1 MKLKGVVFN
10 SVSYASEQIREDP
23 LVPCTPEFKEKK
35 LRKKGDDIYPVKD
48 KSSDRKRLALLINNV
63 EFEYLDNR
71 DGAEKDEMSMERL
84 LKALGYT
91 VLTLRDLTAQGM
103 SAAMRDFSQREEH
116 SRSDSCFVVL
126 MSHGSASGICGVS
139 SIVNS
144 DGEEDIFSTDDIY
157 NCLNTTNC
165 PGLRDKPKIIL
176 IQSCRGGELQMN
188 RPKAMFI
195 FRLFCTSQQIT
206 KYSQNQLYSHLSCTS
221 VHSIQPSTNQKYL
234 S

>member
-1 MKLKGVVFN
+1 MNDSQLR
-10 SVSYASEQIREDP
+10 SVQPLIYYIYEQLTR
-23 LVPCTPEFKEKK
+23 
-35 LRKKGDDIYPVKD
+35 
-48 KSSDRKRLALLINNV
+48 
-63 EFEYLDNR
+63 
-71 DGAEKDEMSMERL
+71 M
-84 LKALGYT
+84 T
-91 VLTLRDLTAQGM
+91 VCCWPFDAQGM

-165 PGLRDKPKIIL
+165 PGLRDKPKVIL

-188 RPKAMFI
+188 TSKAMFI

-234 S
+234 ALNLGKPIKAKTIKHGQCH